1 MLLILVVSSKPYQLI
16 SPRIITVLLEWNL
29 RKRRGKID
37 IINRILET
45 ANGGGGGGGITKTN
59 TMMTLIGSLTH
70 AQMKEHLILLTEN
83 EGGNKLAI

>member
-1 MLLILVVSSKPYQLI
+1 
-16 SPRIITVLLEWNL
+16 L

-45 ANGGGGGGGITKTN
+45 ANGGGGGGITKTN
-59 TMMTLIGSLTH
+59 TMMTLLRSLTH

>member
-29 RKRRGKID
+29 RKRRGK
-37 IINRILET
+37 NRILET

>member
-1 MLLILVVSSKPYQLI
+1 VSSKPYQLI

-45 ANGGGGGGGITKTN
+45 ANGGGGGITKTN

>member
-1 MLLILVVSSKPYQLI
+1 
-16 SPRIITVLLEWNL
+16 L

-45 ANGGGGGGGITKTN
+45 ANGGGGGGITKKTN
-59 TMMTLIGSLTH
+59 MMMTLLRSLTH
-70 AQMKEHLILLTEN
+70 VQMREHLILLTEN

>member
-1 MLLILVVSSKPYQLI
+1 MSSKPYQLI
-16 SPRIITVLLEWNL
+16 SSRIITVLLEWNL

-37 IINRILET
+37 IINRILGT
-45 ANGGGGGGGITKTN
+45 ANGGGEITKTN
-59 TMMTLIGSLTH
+59 TMMTLIASLTH

>member
-1 MLLILVVSSKPYQLI
+1 VSSKPYQLI

-45 ANGGGGGGGITKTN
+45 ANGGGGGITKTN
-59 TMMTLIGSLTH
+59 MMMTLIGSLTH

>member
-1 MLLILVVSSKPYQLI
+1 
-16 SPRIITVLLEWNL
+16 L

-45 ANGGGGGGGITKTN
+45 ANGGGGITKTN
-59 TMMTLIGSLTH
+59 TMMTLIGSLTY

-83 EGGNKLAI
+83 EGGNTLAI